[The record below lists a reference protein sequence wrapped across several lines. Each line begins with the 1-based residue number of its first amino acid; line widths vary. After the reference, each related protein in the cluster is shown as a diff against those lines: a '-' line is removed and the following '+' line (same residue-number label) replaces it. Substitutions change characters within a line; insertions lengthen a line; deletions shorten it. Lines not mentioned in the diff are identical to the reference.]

1 MKQNKHTPEQNK
13 RTKSMLLLL
22 AMTSMLF
29 LYNWISQSITEAHI
43 MPEAEKYA
51 LQQLAGE
58 IIDTPQEIQLLSQQT
73 GLNENIILKLLAEN
87 RGDEL
92 VKIQEI
98 YFAPITI
105 EFLQTTPLTISEWL
119 SEESEQ
125 AIGGMPLVD
134 VQDGDILVTK
144 NSRFLGWRNGHA
156 GLVVDAE
163 KGLVLEALMLG
174 SPSKL
179 CSIKRWERYPSFQV
193 LRLKE
198 EATSEGSSSAQQGRT
213 LYVGDGAPETNLAT
227 KVAAYAA
234 ENLANIPYHLLADVL
249 KSPKADELAIPIGTH
264 CAHLVWYA
272 YMQFGIDLDSD
283 GGWIVTPTDIANSP
297 YLEVVQ
303 SYGY

>member
-58 IIDTPQEIQLLSQQT
+58 IIDTPQEILLLSQQT
-73 GLNENIILKLLAEN
+73 GLNENVILKLLAEN

-163 KGLVLEALMLG
+163 KGLVLEALTIG
-174 SPSKL
+174 SPTKL
-179 CSIKRWERYPSFQV
+179 CNIKRWEKYPSFQV
-193 LRLKE
+193 LRLK
-198 EATSEGSSSAQQGRT
+198 
-213 LYVGDGAPETNLAT
+213 GDVASQ
-227 KVAAYAA
+227 VAAYAK
-234 ENLANIPYHLLADVL
+234 ENLTNIPYHLLADIL
-249 KSPKADELAIPIGTH
+249 KSNKADELAIPTGTH
-264 CAHLVWYA
+264 CAHLIWYA
-272 YMQFGIDLDSD
+272 YKQFGIDLDSD
-283 GGWIVTPTDIANSP
+283 GGLIVTPTDIANSP
-297 YLEVVQ
+297 YLELVQ

>member
-58 IIDTPQEIQLLSQQT
+58 IIDTPQEILLLSQQT
-73 GLNENIILKLLAEN
+73 GLNENVILKLLAEN

-163 KGLVLEALMLG
+163 KGLVLEALTLG
-174 SPSKL
+174 SPTKL
-179 CSIKRWERYPSFQV
+179 CSIKRWEKYPSFQV
-193 LRLKE
+193 LRLK
-198 EATSEGSSSAQQGRT
+198 
-213 LYVGDGAPETNLAT
+213 GDVASQ
-227 KVAAYAA
+227 VAAYAK
-234 ENLANIPYHLLADVL
+234 ENLTNIPYHLLADIL
-249 KSPKADELAIPIGTH
+249 KSNKADELAIPTGTH
-264 CAHLVWYA
+264 CAHLIWYA
-272 YMQFGIDLDSD
+272 YKQFGIDLDSD
-283 GGWIVTPTDIANSP
+283 GGLIVTPTDIANSP
-297 YLEVVQ
+297 YLELVQ